1 MSATD
6 FKITVLITFYNSE
19 KYVSDSLGSVFS
31 QKTDFPFKV
40 IVGDDGSTDGTID
53 RVKEWEEK
61 YPSQISHLVQ
71 EREPGKKYMGGSR
84 ASKNR
89 LALLKMVDTPYFIFL
104 DGDDFWTDEN
114 KLQSEFDIL
123 ENPSNSDCEICAH
136 QVDVFY
142 EENPDKKEYYPE
154 SGISE
159 RKFDIK
165 TYIAKQ
171 YIHTD
176 SMLFR
181 SSHIKDL
188 PYDCLGDFFND
199 SIITFCFLQFG
210 SLYYLPKCMASY
222 RKNGAGIWAG
232 EKKAVSIVRQIMG
245 YEIECKIAPEYKDSL
260 TRRNY
265 GNFVAALKCVD
276 EASDEENGQKRNNI
290 LNIPDTYLSVAEKY
304 GCTLTINLL
313 KNGHLFSD
321 TSAEDKK
328 ILKKIYFD
336 KQLNRLI
343 YHFK

>member
-1 MSATD
+1 MTSDD

-19 KYVSDSLGSVFS
+19 KYVSDALESVFS

-40 IVGDDGSTDGTID
+40 IAGDDGSTDGTVSKIE
-53 RVKEWEEK
+53 EWEEK
-61 YPSQISHLVQ
+61 FPSRLSHIVQ
-71 EREPGKKYMGGSR
+71 EREQGKKYMGGTR
-84 ASKNR
+84 ASQNR

-114 KLQSEFDIL
+114 KLQKEYDIL
-123 ENPSNSDCEICAH
+123 EKPSNSDCVICAH
-136 QVDVFY
+136 QVEVFY
-142 EENPDKKEYYPE
+142 EDKPDEKEYYPE
-154 SGISE
+154 SGIKE

-188 PYDCLGDFFND
+188 PFEFLDDFFND

-210 SLYYLPKCMASY
+210 SLYYLPECMASY
-222 RKNGAGIWAG
+222 RKNGSGIWAG

-245 YEIECKIAPEYKDSL
+245 YEIECKIAPQYKELL

-265 GNFVAALKCVD
+265 GNFVEALKCV
-276 EASDEENGQKRNNI
+276 EEKFAEGNESTGENI
-290 LNIPDTYLSVAEKY
+290 LNIPDIYLSVAEKY
-304 GCTLTINLL
+304 DCKLTLNLL
-313 KNGHLFSD
+313 RNGHLFSPS
-321 TSAEDKK
+321 SAEDEK